1 MSARTLVVQQLK
13 AGRGRP
19 ARRQRPS
26 VEAVRGD
33 FCQNLEME

>member
-19 ARRQRPS
+19 ARQQRPS
-26 VEAVRGD
+26 FEAVRVD
-33 FCQNLEME
+33 FRQNLEME